1 METDKELELLVNIIN
16 KQLFE
21 SQCCTLNN
29 AEIAILKG
37 VWKSQTYSQI
47 ANDNS
52 YSSDYLSNVVAPE
65 LYRRLSEL
73 FGQRITKKNCRL
85 TIESYVTK
93 QDSVEIALPPQD
105 PNEIIATVNNN
116 TSDNNTSP
124 PYPNGAV
131 PLNSCF
137 YIKRSNTEEDLY
149 KEICNPGTLIRIKAP
164 NEMGKT
170 SLLLRILEYADNQ
183 KYHIVSLNLEQAE
196 QSNLTDLNQFLRWLC
211 ANISQQ
217 LNLQPKLDEYW
228 DEDLGSKVSCTL
240 YIRNYILEQIESPL
254 VLALDDLQQIFE
266 YPLVAKDFL
275 PLLRSWYEE
284 AKRSSSW
291 QKLRLVVSHSTEIY
305 IPLEINQSP
314 FNVGLPIKLEN
325 FDLTQVLQLA
335 QCYKLEW
342 MDEAKTKQLMNKI
355 GGHPALLNI
364 AFYHLSREEINFEQL
379 LNEFSDSTG
388 IYANHLQRHWINL
401 QQQPELLLALSDII
415 NTDQCVKLEPTLAY
429 KLNSLGLIELSANSA
444 EPSCELYKQY
454 FADIDHGVTSLKLES
469 VEP

>member
-1 METDKELELLVNIIN
+1 MENDKELEPLVNIIN
-16 KQLFE
+16 KKLFE
-21 SQCCTLNN
+21 SQYCTLNS
-29 AEIAILKG
+29 AEVAILEG
-37 VWKSQTYSQI
+37 IWKSQTYSQI
-47 ANDNS
+47 AKNNS

-65 LYRRLSEL
+65 LYRRLTDL
-73 FGQRITKKNCRL
+73 FGQRITKKNCRVV
-85 TIESYVTK
+85 IESCATK
-93 QDSVEIALPPQD
+93 QNSVEIALPLKT
-105 PNEIIATVNNN
+105 PNEIIATVD
-116 TSDNNTSP
+116 DNILP
-124 PYPNGAV
+124 RYPNGAV

-137 YIKRSNTEEDLY
+137 YIKRFNTEEDLY
-149 KEICNPGTLIRIKAP
+149 EEVCSPGALIRIKAP

-170 SLLLRILEYADNQ
+170 SLLLRIIEYADNQ
-183 KYHIVSLNLEQAE
+183 KYHIVSLNLEQIE
-196 QSNLTDLNQFLRWLC
+196 QSNLADLNQFLRWLC

-217 LNLQPKLDEYW
+217 LNLEPTLDEYW

-254 VLALDDLQQIFE
+254 VLALDDLQQVFE

-325 FDLTQVLQLA
+325 FDLAQVLQLA
-335 QCYKLEW
+335 QCYKIEW
-342 MDEAKTKQLMNKI
+342 MDEDKANQLMNII

-364 AFYHLSREEINFEQL
+364 AFYHLGREEISFEQL

-388 IYANHLQRHWINL
+388 IYANHLQRLWINL
-401 QQQPELLLALSDII
+401 QQQPELLLALKDII
-415 NTDQCVKLEPTLAY
+415 NTDQCIKLEPTLAY
-429 KLNSLGLIELSANSA
+429 KLNSLGLIKLSANNA

-454 FADIDHGVTSLKLES
+454 LHFADIDHGVTSLKLES
-469 VEP
+469 VES

>member
-1 METDKELELLVNIIN
+1 MSIYKEFESLIDNTN
-16 KQLFE
+16 RKLFE
-21 SQCCTLNN
+21 VQGSTLNS
-29 AEIAILKG
+29 AEVKILKG
-37 VWKSQTYSQI
+37 IWESQTYNQI
-47 ANDNS
+47 AKENS

-65 LYRRLSEL
+65 LYRRLSDL

-85 TIESYVTK
+85 VIESCASK
-93 QDSVEIALPPQD
+93 QNSEEIALPPEGQ
-105 PNEIIATVNNN
+105 NELVSTL
-116 TSDNNTSP
+116 DNNALP
-124 PYPNGAV
+124 RYPNGAV
-131 PLNSCF
+131 PLNSYF
-137 YIKRSNTEEDLY
+137 YIKRFNDEEDLY
-149 KEICNPGTLIRIKAP
+149 KEVCNPGALIRMKAP
-164 NEMGKT
+164 SEMGKT

-183 KYHIVSLNLEQAE
+183 KYRIVSLNLEQIE
-196 QSNLTDLNQFLRWLC
+196 QSNLSDLNRFLRWLC

-217 LNLQPKLDEYW
+217 LDFKPKLDQYW

-240 YIRNYILEQIESPL
+240 YIRNHILEQIESPL

-305 IPLEINQSP
+305 IPLEINHSP

-325 FDLTQVLQLA
+325 FDLAQVLQLA
-335 QCYKLEW
+335 QYYKLEW
-342 MDEAKTKQLMNKI
+342 IDEDKANQLMNKI

-364 AFYHLSREEINFEQL
+364 AFYHLSREEISFENL

-401 QQQPELLLALSDII
+401 QQQPELLLALKDII
-415 NTDQCVKLEPTLAY
+415 NTDQCIKLEPTLAY
-429 KLNSLGLIELSANSA
+429 KLNSLGLIELSANNA

-469 VEP
+469 VES